1 MLHPYLRLV
10 ADPSRKYP
18 PNKLTENITAEIM
31 QTCLSE
37 TRESY
42 AEEIIVELS
51 SSGEGDD
58 VDENIRRLESWVN
71 SWVADRAE
79 DQEEE

>member
-1 MLHPYLRLV
+1 
-10 ADPSRKYP
+10 
-18 PNKLTENITAEIM
+18 M

-58 VDENIRRLESWVN
+58 VEENVRRLESWVT
-71 SWVADRAE
+71 SWVADHAAE
-79 DQEEE
+79 GDQ

>member
-1 MLHPYLRLV
+1 
-10 ADPSRKYP
+10 
-18 PNKLTENITAEIM
+18 LTENITAEIM

-51 SSGEGDD
+51 SSGQGED
-58 VDENIRRLESWVN
+58 VDENVRRLESWVSN
-71 SWVADRAE
+71 WVADRSSGSGDA
-79 DQEEE
+79 